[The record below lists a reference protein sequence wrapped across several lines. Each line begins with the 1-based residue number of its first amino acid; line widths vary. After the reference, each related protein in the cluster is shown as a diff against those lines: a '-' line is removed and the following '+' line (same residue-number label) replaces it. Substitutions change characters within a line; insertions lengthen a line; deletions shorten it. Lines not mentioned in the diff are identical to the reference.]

1 MNIRKTNTGTTRILL
16 IIIIVYLKT
25 FQKIIIWNNN
35 WKLGSVDIN
44 RNSKAKIRKNKRQK
58 TVRKDVNIKRT
69 LLVVRKSKKQ

>member
-44 RNSKAKIRKNKRQK
+44 RNSKAKIRKNKR
-58 TVRKDVNIKRT
+58 
-69 LLVVRKSKKQ
+69 